1 MEGAVKRGGF
11 MTEENNPERLINTLI
26 SKMESM
32 DNDIQR
38 VRQENVALRKAMES
52 PEFLLKRAGFV
63 AYQSPFAE
71 DVQVDA
77 FRNDMVT
84 TDTAD
89 SSSVSILKEMGQMT
103 NEEIHETSWE
113 EIHMMAEDQKDVQES
128 GY

>member
-1 MEGAVKRGGF
+1 

-32 DNDIQR
+32 DNNIQLIR
-38 VRQENVALRKAMES
+38 EENIALRKTIES

-89 SSSVSILKEMGQMT
+89 SSGVSILKEMGQMT

-113 EIHMMAEDQKDVQES
+113 EIHMMAEDQREVQDS